1 MEFYRG
7 FKRAQ
12 LQRSIGI
19 VPTGGQAGQT
29 EDTAHGRE
37 AKRPRLNPD
46 EVDDATNDVS
56 AQRSDPDVLDAAAQR
71 SGSDDDDDTAAQ
83 QTDLNVDNTT
93 TQQASLDDD
102 SDMANPPSILEP
114 QHIRASVTR
123 GFHGK
128 TSHGQNRVQ
137 HRKATSRGHLQ
148 GNSIGHNRRPYA

>member
-93 TQQASLDDD
+93 TQQ
-102 SDMANPPSILEP
+102 
-114 QHIRASVTR
+114 IRASVTR